1 MKTIKIIEFDWDE
14 GNRDKNY
21 KKHKVSFKEAE
32 EVFFNQPLK
41 VFKDKKHSQIE
52 KRFIALGRTDNGRK
66 LFIVF
71 TIRKNK
77 LRVIS
82 ARDQSRKERKI
93 YEKK

>member
-1 MKTIKIIEFDWDE
+1 MKTIKITEFDWDE
-14 GNRDKNY
+14 RNRDKNY
-21 KKHKVSFKEAE
+21 KKHKVNIKESE
-32 EVFFNQPLK
+32 EVFFNRPLK
-41 VFKDKKHSQIE
+41 VFKDKKHSHVE
-52 KRFIALGRTDNGRK
+52 ERFIAFGKTDAGRK
-66 LFIVF
+66 LFIAF